1 MLKALIVWIT
11 TNWNFLKRW
20 NTRQHYL
27 PSEKR
32 VCNVGKEAIVRTGHG
47 TMSWFHIGRG
57 VHQGCILSPCF
68 FNFYAENIMRNP
80 GLDESQAGIKITGRN
95 INSLS
100 YADEWHH
107 SNGRKQRETKGPLDE
122 SEKEELKNWLKTQHC
137 KKIMASSPITSWQ

>member
-1 MLKALIVWIT
+1 MQVK
-11 TNWNFLKRW
+11 K
-20 NTRQHYL
+20 Q
-27 PSEKR
+27 
-32 VCNVGKEAIVRTGHG
+32 VRTRHG
-47 TMSWFHIGRG
+47 TMNWLKTGKE

-107 SNGRKQRETKGPLDE
+107 SNGRKQRDTKE
-122 SEKEELKNWLKTQHC
+122 SLNEGKIGEWKSWLKTQNSKNWEFGIRSHHFMVNRKEQSRNSDRFYFGGLQNHC
-137 KKIMASSPITSWQ
+137 RQWLQPWN